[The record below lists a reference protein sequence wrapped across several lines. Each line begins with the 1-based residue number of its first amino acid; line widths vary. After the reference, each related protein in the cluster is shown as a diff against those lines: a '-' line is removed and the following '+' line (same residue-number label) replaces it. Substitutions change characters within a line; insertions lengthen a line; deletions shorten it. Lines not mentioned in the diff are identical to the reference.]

1 MVTLTM
7 YEKKKAE
14 VVQMVMDGKIG
25 IEMAGQVLGRTVR
38 TVYRLLARV
47 RGRGLEGVIHG
58 NRGNDHAKVYTDVIK
73 GRILHLV
80 RGRYRDINDT
90 HLAELL
96 CKNEGIKVSRQW
108 LRLLLRGSGIKS
120 KRRRRRPRYR
130 SRRERKEAFGMM
142 IQIDASEHDWLEGRG
157 PKMVLVGGIDDATGF
172 VWGRF
177 EESESSWGYLSLIRQ
192 ICLSHGIPLSLYSDR
207 HTIFFSPKEPTI
219 IEQLQNIR
227 HLTQFGRAMK
237 ELNVEM
243 IPAYSAPAKGRI
255 EKLWNTLQ
263 DRLIVEMRLKGI
275 QTRDEA
281 NTSLQ
286 EFLKDYN
293 KRFTVPARKKEWVFR
308 KKPPLCQL
316 DRILCLK
323 ETRTV
328 QKDHTVSFEGLAL
341 QIPPSPKW
349 ASIAKQRV
357 DVLQL
362 KNGNIEIIYKNM
374 VIAKFESPTIMRLL
388 KLYKLKNNEL
398 QNVA

>member
-1 MVTLTM
+1 
-7 YEKKKAE
+7 
-14 VVQMVMDGKIG
+14 
-25 IEMAGQVLGRTVR
+25 
-38 TVYRLLARV
+38 
-47 RGRGLEGVIHG
+47 
-58 NRGNDHAKVYTDVIK
+58 
-73 GRILHLV
+73 
-80 RGRYRDINDT
+80 
-90 HLAELL
+90 
-96 CKNEGIKVSRQW
+96 
-108 LRLLLRGSGIKS
+108 
-120 KRRRRRPRYR
+120 
-130 SRRERKEAFGMM
+130 MM